1 MEELGFGYEDI
12 SESNPNVVYASASGY
27 GSSGPYESRPRQGPL
42 IQALSDLR
50 DMTGR
55 HDDPPTAAGTF
66 IADELSAL
74 FIALHIMIALYYRE
88 QTGEEQKIEVSL
100 LSSMIAGMCQE
111 VIERQT

>member
-1 MEELGFGYEDI
+1 
-12 SESNPNVVYASASGY
+12 
-27 GSSGPYESRPRQGPL
+27 
-42 IQALSDLR
+42 
-50 DMTGR
+50 MTGR